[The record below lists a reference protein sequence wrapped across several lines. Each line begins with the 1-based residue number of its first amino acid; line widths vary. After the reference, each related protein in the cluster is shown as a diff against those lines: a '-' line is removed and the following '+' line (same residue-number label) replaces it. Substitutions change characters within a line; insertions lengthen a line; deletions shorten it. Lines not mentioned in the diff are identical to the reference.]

1 MNKRNI
7 GSSLV
12 SAIRKITIDTRL
24 WKYLSRHILA
34 RKTLIFYLLF
44 IPCLAFLIAGKISP
58 EKATYSDAQLN
69 NEKTFANGSGAINLT
84 SMIYSED
91 NNIILLKFDTTDS
104 TTNITRG
111 INSDNLSWKLYSGG
125 DADASKTTM
134 DVIPLTD
141 GKVYA
146 VIKNA
151 PKDFSIMVVR
161 VKNKT
166 AVTENMD
173 VSIQDYENNT
183 AASSTLSSSSD
194 EEADEDSDLLDFYI
208 TKQNTLFTADYV
220 QNLSRERFALNV
232 FNEEKDYQEKQLNS
246 LTKKAET
253 LQKAIEEYNATIE
266 QLKHEAQYLVGSK
279 LEENQEDIES
289 VQQSEAATQKKLT
302 TAQDNIKELE
312 NIIDNLEKNIEKV
325 KDGSYEFSTQIKSV
339 DKAF

>member
-1 MNKRNI
+1 MNKRKI

-12 SAIRKITIDTRL
+12 SVIRKITIDTRL

-34 RKTLIFYLLF
+34 RKALIFYLLF

-58 EKATYSDAQLN
+58 EKTTYSDSQLN
-69 NEKTFANGSGAINLT
+69 NEKTFANESGAINLT
-84 SMIYSED
+84 SMIYSGD
-91 NNIILLKFDTTDS
+91 NNIILLEFDTTDS
-104 TTNITRG
+104 TMNITRG

-134 DVIPLTD
+134 DIIPLTD

-146 VIKNA
+146 VIKNV

-173 VSIQDYENNT
+173 VSIQDYDNNT
-183 AASSTLSSSSD
+183 AASSTSSSSSN

-208 TKQNTLFTADYV
+208 TKQNTLFTTDYV
-220 QNLSRERFALNV
+220 QNLSRERFALSV
-232 FNEEKDYQEKQLNS
+232 FNDEKDYQEEQLDA
-246 LTKKAET
+246 LTKKAEI
-253 LQKAIEEYNATIE
+253 LQEAINEDNDTVE
-266 QLKHEAQYLVGSK
+266 QLKREAQYLVGSE
-279 LEENQEDIES
+279 LENNQEDIES
-289 VQQSEAATQKKLT
+289 VLQSQSTTQKKLDE
-302 TAQDNIKELE
+302 AQENIKELKT
-312 NIIDNLEKNIEKV
+312 IIDNLEKNIEKV

>member
-1 MNKRNI
+1 MNKRKI

-34 RKTLIFYLLF
+34 RKALIFYLLF

-58 EKATYSDAQLN
+58 EKATYSDSQLN
-69 NEKTFANGSGAINLT
+69 NEKTFANESGVINLT
-84 SMIYSED
+84 SMIYSGD
-91 NNIILLKFDTTDS
+91 NNIILLEFDTTDS
-104 TTNITRG
+104 TMNITRG

-134 DVIPLTD
+134 DIIPLTD

-146 VIKNA
+146 VIKNV

-173 VSIQDYENNT
+173 VSIQDYDNNT
-183 AASSTLSSSSD
+183 AASSTSSSSSN

-208 TKQNTLFTADYV
+208 TKQNTLFTTDYV
-220 QNLSRERFALNV
+220 QNLSRERFALSV
-232 FNEEKDYQEKQLNS
+232 FNDEKDYQEEQLDA
-246 LTKKAET
+246 LTKKAEI
-253 LQKAIEEYNATIE
+253 LQEAINEDNDTVE
-266 QLKHEAQYLVGSK
+266 QLKREAQYLVGSE
-279 LEENQEDIES
+279 LENNQEDIES
-289 VQQSEAATQKKLT
+289 VLQSQSTTQKKLDE
-302 TAQDNIKELE
+302 AQKNIKELE
-312 NIIDNLEKNIEKV
+312 TIIDNLEKNIEKV

>member
-1 MNKRNI
+1 MNKRKI

-34 RKTLIFYLLF
+34 RKALIFYLLF

-58 EKATYSDAQLN
+58 EKATYSDSQLN
-69 NEKTFANGSGAINLT
+69 NEKTFANESGAINLT
-84 SMIYSED
+84 SMIYSGD
-91 NNIILLKFDTTDS
+91 NNIILLEFDTTDS
-104 TTNITRG
+104 TMNITRG

-134 DVIPLTD
+134 DIIPLTD

-146 VIKNA
+146 VIKNV

-166 AVTENMD
+166 AVTKNMD
-173 VSIQDYENNT
+173 VSIQDYDNNT
-183 AASSTLSSSSD
+183 AASSTSSSSSN

-208 TKQNTLFTADYV
+208 TKQNTLFTTDYV
-220 QNLSRERFALNV
+220 QNLSRERFALSV
-232 FNEEKDYQEKQLNS
+232 FNDEKDYQEEQLDA
-246 LTKKAET
+246 LTKKAEI
-253 LQKAIEEYNATIE
+253 LQEAINEDNDTVE
-266 QLKHEAQYLVGSK
+266 QLKREAQYLVGSE
-279 LEENQEDIES
+279 LENNQEDIES
-289 VQQSEAATQKKLT
+289 VLQSQSTTQKKLDE
-302 TAQDNIKELE
+302 AQENIKELE
-312 NIIDNLEKNIEKV
+312 TIIDNLEKNIEKV